1 MNGGMNNGG
10 MNNGGMNGAMGGY
23 QPDPYA
29 NQAVAAPQQTQPRA
43 AMQQQPMGGGGSDM
57 QGEKDD
63 LWREVLDNP
72 NAWWDNRERKNAPG
86 GNPRYPDFKHKD
98 SQTPLWIESRDT
110 PQWAIDALL
119 GGPAMATADGMAPQG
134 GEDGFEPYYAGGG
147 NQPGGGGGYG
157 DLGTVDYS
165 QPYAPAGAESN
176 IAYEPAKPFEED
188 EPPF

>member
-1 MNGGMNNGG
+1 M
-10 MNNGGMNGAMGGY
+10 Y
-23 QPDPYA
+23 KLSQ
-29 NQAVAAPQQTQPRA
+29 
-43 AMQQQPMGGGGSDM
+43 
-57 QGEKDD
+57 
-63 LWREVLDNP
+63 
-72 NAWWDNRERKNAPG
+72 
-86 GNPRYPDFKHKD
+86 D

-119 GGPAMATADGMAPQG
+119 GGPAMATAGGMAPQG